1 MSSNIQ
7 KQIPNVCKAIYRSIK
22 VLGVVTSLTAF
33 VMAINVLQ
41 VNFLLLLAFHRA
53 MRIKVNSYLGG
64 SVLYIM
70 QLLFEY
76 QGGRISISGDEI
88 PQQENALVFSN
99 HSIYY

>member
-1 MSSNIQ
+1 
-7 KQIPNVCKAIYRSIK
+7 
-22 VLGVVTSLTAF
+22 
-33 VMAINVLQ
+33 
-41 VNFLLLLAFHRA
+41 
-53 MRIKVNSYLGG
+53 
-64 SVLYIM
+64 M